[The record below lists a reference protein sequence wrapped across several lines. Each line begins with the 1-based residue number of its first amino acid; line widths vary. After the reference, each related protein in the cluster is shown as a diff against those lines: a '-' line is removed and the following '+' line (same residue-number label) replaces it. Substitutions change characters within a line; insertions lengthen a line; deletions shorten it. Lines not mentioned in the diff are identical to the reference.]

1 MMGTITVV
9 ISDELEKEIRKI
21 ISREGRQRKGALS
34 QLVETALRTYLETL
48 KTRQTTFKAIKD
60 GKVVAQ
66 AENLEQLA
74 AQLKKAAID
83 PRQVRIIATPQPKT
97 RKRIGLRGTRT

>member
-1 MMGTITVV
+1 MGTITVV
-9 ISDELEKEIRKI
+9 ISDELEKEVRKI

-34 QLVETALRTYLETL
+34 QLVENALRTYLETL

-74 AQLKKAAID
+74 AKLKKSGIN

-97 RKRIGLRGTRT
+97 RKKMGLRGTRA